1 MTMPADKSLLD
12 AVRRADVGHLAGRL
26 DALLCPPAVF
36 RLLVRHEDHRVRYLG
51 LTLLAER
58 VATGR
63 TGDEQ
68 EMAELAG
75 LLPVPV
81 PRAPEEA
88 LVLARLHERLGP
100 YLREP
105 DRPSWRT
112 AGLPVRVRIAW
123 LRAELLNDPAVL
135 RKEPAG
141 ELLRQAVRETTA
153 DCAHRPGQ
161 LVQELVDSGDPGFQA
176 DALRLARQ
184 ALHAGLL
191 APVLVRAH
199 VLGLLGSGSA
209 DVVVAALGEL
219 AEPWAALDPLPPGRL
234 APFLATE
241 SVTARPGAADAA
253 LEAAAH
259 HGHRDLLW
267 QVIEDP
273 GLPPRLRRRA
283 MELLG
288 ELADR
293 GDIGALTA
301 VAARD
306 PLLFGAPAVTCL
318 RGLHRRGHFP
328 AGPHVLS
335 LIGLALAD
343 HTIAPQEIA
352 TILFTCRQ
360 ETLRVLVDAPAGDPG
375 WPRRLALL
383 VALAGQG
390 AGELPIGDAIT
401 RVLPSAPAPGPFLDA
416 IRALRHADAEEAVI
430 ALLPAAPVAALDALE
445 AIGGPRT
452 EEALRA
458 GLGLA
463 AEQAQ
468 PSGGEIAPHLRAVRN
483 RALEVLW
490 HLTDDPSRRSA
501 LLLRLD
507 PTDLPARIA
516 ADLGGPDERELALL
530 SSHLDPDHPVEALR
544 RLAAH
549 GGTGT
554 LPVIA
559 DLLLRVVAE
568 LAASGEPGG
577 VVPRPDAGQPAGE
590 PVVPQEILDAVHDLG
605 RRLHERGRIRPSCL
619 LDARTAR
626 EAGHTLLATM
636 ALDLLERPGLSSGE
650 QAILVELLLRAPYA
664 ATRARAHRL
673 LRHRDRHVRK
683 HVIALLAR
691 DATGDDAQALSA
703 TLIALTAAQDV
714 QTVRQALLALG
725 HARARWASGAIA
737 ACLAHPNMNVKKTAA
752 AVLAR
757 AGTPAAV
764 PALLLGL
771 GRHDNPGLRGTL
783 VEALRAI
790 LGDAYRATVL
800 AAAEHT
806 EDGRA
811 RALLLEGLD
820 RALPARSVLAL
831 ADQASRVAPALL
843 ALVAA
848 GRVRLA
854 SGTAEDLSTAMAQH
868 GISTPAVPRSAVD
881 TGADPDVDS
890 LDARGWHT
898 PVALR
903 LAARSELP
911 HPTRLRVLRPLLADW
926 LRLAA
931 TERAGR
937 ARILRLTLRLCPAPW
952 TPGEL
957 TAYARSTAVLLDG
970 LAEAAAE
977 DRHALLAVLEAVAP
991 TLPAVE
997 KQAVAEAVRALPCAP
1012 ADRPSTLTLL
1022 RALGA
1027 VLVRAD
1033 LDQALASARLGTS
1046 PWQAEAAALREAF
1059 AAPRSAEAKASAT
1072 AASTAASTAAGTTP
1086 AEAEAWRA
1094 ALDAAVRTS
1103 VSLEEFRRRDRL
1115 SREGEG
1121 TVPAVPAVPA
1131 SRDRL
1136 SALIEVYPSAGSG
1149 VRAALID
1156 WMTDIQPL
1164 DAPAW
1169 TLTETAHAPPPVPR
1183 PRTVRID
1190 DLDQPRSTALRDRLL
1205 AMLSAPDQE
1214 RRHTAALALLEWP
1227 EPECGL
1233 PVLRAFL
1240 RGRIDVPV
1248 GVDLARAL
1256 SAIDAREL
1264 RADDILHDRVA
1275 DAASLLDP
1283 WDLEPLVPLL
1293 LEWWEHDPPSGRPA
1307 IVQALRRVP
1316 ADVLAQRLGDRLHAG
1331 TWGLLDL
1338 LDGRPLLRT
1347 PALTRVC
1354 RRLRAEG
1361 RDDLADRLLLVEGPL
1376 RRPDTAEQDAAA
1388 LAALRH
1394 RAPTTSAGGT
1404 HPPSRRELLDLART
1418 GDPVRIRQ
1426 ALTRLAEGHTGPE
1439 ADQDP
1444 GLRDLIGELLRHPKP
1459 KVRLHAHRTSRA
1471 MLDRQTHL
1479 HHTSVLL
1486 ADPQPDLVRTAIRTL
1501 CRASWV
1507 PAIPIVTGLLEHPNA
1522 VVRRAAA
1529 EGLVSMGTSA
1539 IPALR
1544 HATVHARPDKRSR
1557 YAEILE
1563 QVTPHQA
1570 HGGPATTKDGRNR

>member
-12 AVRRADVGHLAGRL
+12 AVRRADVGHLAGHL
-26 DALLCPPAVF
+26 DARLCPPAVF
-36 RLLVRHEDHRVRYLG
+36 GLLIRHEDPRVRYLG
-51 LTLLAER
+51 LNLLAER
-58 VATGR
+58 VTEGR

-68 EMAELAG
+68 EMAELAR
-75 LLPVPV
+75 LLPVSV

-105 DRPSWRT
+105 GRPSWRT

-135 RKEPAG
+135 RKEPPG
-141 ELLRQAVRETTA
+141 ELLHQAVRETTA
-153 DCAHRPGQ
+153 ASAHRPGQ
-161 LVQELVDSGDPGFQA
+161 LVQELVDSGDPVFQA

-184 ALHAGLL
+184 GLHAGLL

-199 VLGLLGSGSA
+199 LLSLLGSGSA
-209 DVVVAALGEL
+209 DVVVAALAEL

-234 APFLATE
+234 APFLAAD
-241 SVTARPGAADAA
+241 SVTARAEAAGAA

-267 QVIEDP
+267 QVIDDP
-273 GLPPRLRRRA
+273 GLPPGLRRRA

-288 ELADR
+288 EPADR

-306 PLLFGAPAVTCL
+306 PLLFGGPAVTCL

-328 AGPHVLS
+328 DDAHVPS

-343 HTIAPQEIA
+343 HTIAPPEVA
-352 TILFTCRQ
+352 TVLFTCRQ
-360 ETLRVLVDAPAGDPG
+360 EMLRVLVDAPAGDPS

-390 AGELPIGDAIT
+390 AGEVPIGEAIT
-401 RVLPSAPAPGPFLDA
+401 RVLPSAPVPGPFLDA
-416 IRALRHADAEEAVI
+416 IRAVRHADAEDAVI
-430 ALLPAAPVAALDALE
+430 ALLPSAPEAALDALE
-445 AIGGPRT
+445 AIGGQRT
-452 EEALRA
+452 EAALRE

-468 PSGGEIAPHLRAVRN
+468 EGGAGIAPHLRAVRN

-490 HLTDDPSRRSA
+490 HLTEDPARRRA
-501 LLLRLD
+501 LLVRLD

-516 ADLGGPDERELALL
+516 SDLGGPDERELALL
-530 SSHLDPDHPVEALR
+530 SSHLDPDQPVAALR

-549 GGTGT
+549 GGAGT

-568 LAASGEPGG
+568 LAASAEPGG
-577 VVPRPDAGQPAGE
+577 AVPRPDGGQPAGE
-590 PVVPQEILDAVHDLG
+590 PVVPQEIQDAVHDLG

-626 EAGHTLLATM
+626 EAGHALVATM

-650 QAILVELLLRAPYA
+650 QAILVELLRRAPYA
-664 ATRARAHRL
+664 GTRARAHRL

-737 ACLAHPNMNVKKTAA
+737 ACLAHPNMNIKKTAA
-752 AVLAR
+752 AVLAG

-764 PALLLGL
+764 PELLLQL

-790 LGDAYRATVL
+790 LGDAYQATVL

-806 EDGRA
+806 DDGRA
-811 RALLLEGLD
+811 RELLLEGLD
-820 RALPARSVLAL
+820 RTLPARSVLAL
-831 ADQASRVAPALL
+831 DDQASRVAPALL
-843 ALVAA
+843 ALVAT

-854 SGTAEDLSTAMAQH
+854 SGTVEDLSTAMVKH
-868 GISTPAVPRSAVD
+868 GITTPAVPRSAVD

-890 LDARGWHT
+890 LETRGWHT

-903 LAARSELP
+903 LAARPELP
-911 HPTRLRVLRPLLADW
+911 HPTRLRALRPMLEDW

-931 TERAGR
+931 TEPAGR
-937 ARILRLTLRLCPAPW
+937 ARVLRLALRLCPAPW

-957 TAYARSTAVLLDG
+957 AAFTRSTAVLLDG
-970 LAEAAAE
+970 LAEAATE
-977 DRHALLAVLEAVAP
+977 DRPALMAVLEAVAP
-991 TLPAVE
+991 TLSAVE
-997 KQAVAEAVRALPCAP
+997 KQAVAEAVRALTGAP
-1012 ADRPSTLTLL
+1012 ADSPSTLTLL
-1022 RALGA
+1022 RGLGA

-1046 PWQAEAAALREAF
+1046 PRRAEAAVLREAF
-1059 AAPRSAEAKASAT
+1059 AVPRPAGATVVGAASA
-1072 AASTAASTAAGTTP
+1072 A
-1086 AEAEAWRA
+1086 AEAWRA
-1094 ALDAAVRTS
+1094 ALDAAVRTPG
-1103 VSLEEFRRRDRL
+1103 SLEEFRRRDRL
-1115 SREGEG
+1115 RREDEG
-1121 TVPAVPAVPA
+1121 TVPA

-1136 SALIEVYPSAGSG
+1136 TALIDVHSSAGAE
-1149 VRAALID
+1149 VRAALVD

-1164 DAPAW
+1164 DAPPW
-1169 TLTETAHAPPPVPR
+1169 TLTEAAHAHAHVPAPAPR
-1183 PRTVRID
+1183 PRTVHID
-1190 DLDQPRSTALRDRLL
+1190 DLDQPRSTALRERLL
-1205 AMLSAPDQE
+1205 AMLRAPARD

-1227 EPECGL
+1227 EPECRL

-1248 GVDLARAL
+1248 SVDLARAL
-1256 SAIDAREL
+1256 SAIDTREL
-1264 RADDILHDRVA
+1264 RADDVLHDRVA
-1275 DAASLLDP
+1275 LAASRLDP

-1293 LEWWEHDPPSGRPA
+1293 LEWWEHDPPSGSSA
-1307 IVQALRRVP
+1307 AGQALRTVP
-1316 ADVLAQRLGDRLHAG
+1316 ADVLAQRLGDRLDAG

-1338 LDGRPLLRT
+1338 LAGRPLLRT

-1361 RDDLADRLLLVEGPL
+1361 RDDLADGLLLVEGPL

-1388 LAALRH
+1388 LAALRD
-1394 RAPTTSAGGT
+1394 RGPAASTGASQPL
-1404 HPPSRRELLDLART
+1404 SRSELLDLART

-1426 ALTRLAEGHTGPE
+1426 ALTRLSEGHTGPD

-1444 GLRDLIGELLRHPKP
+1444 GLRDLLGELLHHPKP
-1459 KVRLHAHRTSRA
+1459 KVRLRAHRTSRA
-1471 MLDRQTHL
+1471 MLDRPTHL
-1479 HHTSVLL
+1479 HHTAILL
-1486 ADPQPDLVRTAIRTL
+1486 DDPQPDLVRTAIRTL
-1501 CRASWV
+1501 CRATWV
-1507 PAIPIVTGLLEHPNA
+1507 PAIPAVTGLLEHPHP

-1539 IPALR
+1539 IPALT
-1544 HATVHARPDKRSR
+1544 HATVHARPDKRHL
-1557 YAEILE
+1557 YGEVLE
-1563 QVTPHQA
+1563 QITRLTPA
-1570 HGGPATTKDGRNR
+1570 KARGGAGPGDAGARP